1 MKSTSDRN
9 ITQQDIAEALGV
21 SKATVSLALRDSE
34 VLSSKRREEIQSA
47 AREMG
52 YRPNPAASELSRH
65 KRNSSMTPNHAA
77 LAWIN
82 AWQPPDKLRSYK
94 QFDYYWNGAE
104 EAALK
109 LGYHLEEFRIE
120 GSVTPERLHR
130 ILESRGIRG
139 VLLPPQSPHPDW
151 QEFPWEDYSIV
162 RFGRSLRNPQA
173 HVVSSDQVTNAMIAF
188 TRMREAGYR
197 RIGFLTNETALVQQ
211 AGHLSVAGFLMAQQM
226 VDESERVP
234 TCSVTRIPNSGRAR
248 AVAMW
253 LKKHQ
258 VDAVFTDEVDAVA
271 ILQKAGVRTPEDI
284 GLVSLNIHDLP
295 ISAGIDQNPREIG
308 KVALLMLHSL
318 ITDHERGI
326 PGIFRQLLVKGTW
339 VDGESL
345 PDKNPPAVRQVSD
358 LNLSAPVE

>member
-1 MKSTSDRN
+1 MKPTSDRN
-9 ITQQDIAEALGV
+9 ITQRDIAQALGV

-34 VLSSKRREEIQSA
+34 ALSRKRCEEIQA
-47 AREMG
+47 VAREMG
-52 YRPNPAASELSRH
+52 YRPNPAAAELSRH
-65 KRNSSMTPNHAA
+65 RRNSTMAPTHTA

-82 AWQPPDKLRSYK
+82 AWQPPEKLRAYK
-94 QFDYYWNGAE
+94 QFDYYWNGAD
-104 EAALK
+104 EAARK

-120 GSVTPERLHR
+120 GSVTPDRLHR

-151 QEFPWEDYSIV
+151 QEFPWEKYSIV
-162 RFGRSLRNPQA
+162 RFGRSLRHPQA
-173 HVVSSDQVTNAMIAF
+173 HVVSSDHVTNAILAF

-211 AGHLSVAGFLMAQQM
+211 AGHLSIAGFLMAQQM

-234 TCSVTRIPNSGRAR
+234 TCSITRIPNSGRAS

-253 LKKHQ
+253 LKKHR
-258 VDAVFTDEVDAVA
+258 VDAVFTDEEDAVA
-271 ILQKAGVRTPEDI
+271 ILQKAGIRAPGDI

-295 ISAGIDQNPREIG
+295 VSAGIDQNPMEIG

-339 VDGESL
+339 IDGESL
-345 PDKNPPAVRQVSD
+345 PDKTR
-358 LNLSAPVE
+358 SASQ